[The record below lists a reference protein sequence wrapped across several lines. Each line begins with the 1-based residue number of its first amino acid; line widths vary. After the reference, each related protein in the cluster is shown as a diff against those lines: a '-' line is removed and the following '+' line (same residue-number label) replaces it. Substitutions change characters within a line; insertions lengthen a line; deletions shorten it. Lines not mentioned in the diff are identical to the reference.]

1 MKKQKLNSQKD
12 RSDKLKLKAGIA
24 CLGLFLLMIC
34 TMLLTSINGIMIS
47 VAVVS
52 HLAGMILLFLS
63 GRFRFFQNSHVV
75 NTNDLAYSY
84 SKNPL
89 DPTNPFYRS
98 RHRLR

>member
-1 MKKQKLNSQKD
+1 MKKQKFNSQKEK
-12 RSDKLKLKAGIA
+12 SDKLKLKAGVA

-34 TMLLTSINGIMIS
+34 AMLLTSINGIMIS
-47 VAVVS
+47 IAVAS

-63 GRFRFFQNSHVV
+63 GRFRSLRNSREV
-75 NTNDLAYSY
+75 NANDWAHRY

-98 RHRLR
+98 RHRLN

>member
-34 TMLLTSINGIMIS
+34 AMLLTSINGIMIS

-63 GRFRFFQNSHVV
+63 GRFRPLRNAPVV
-75 NTNDLAYSY
+75 NANDWAGKYSQ
-84 SKNPL
+84 NPL

-98 RHRLR
+98 RHRH